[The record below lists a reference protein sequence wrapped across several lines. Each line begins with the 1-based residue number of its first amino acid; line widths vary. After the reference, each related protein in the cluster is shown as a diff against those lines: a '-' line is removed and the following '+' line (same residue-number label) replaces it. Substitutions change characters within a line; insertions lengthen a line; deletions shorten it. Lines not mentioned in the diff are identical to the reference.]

1 MSAAG
6 DIRTTA
12 QQSNLATLALSGE
25 PAQAQPPLRARS
37 SSIVNGLTRHDLLSA
52 HAALRIG
59 KTRRVRRLAQ
69 RALVRGAR
77 ADDRS
82 TQAEA
87 ALVLSHAYVLES
99 RFSLARLTSARASRL
114 FVADSN
120 ATGQAEALAILS
132 YSASALGLDAQAL
145 QAADDGIALRHAS
158 AAPLGH
164 ACGMNYLG
172 VASFWAGDFATARR
186 VLEAS
191 IWFADQAGDASVG
204 FQPLVNLCFVE
215 VLRIV
220 DAERKV
226 HGGAADLSEL
236 EQLVSRARTM
246 AATGKVGCFNPGI
259 RDIAFVLLDFS
270 CCFIASRWGHTEAAD
285 AFYLAC
291 LERSRRL
298 PANSWLH
305 AVLWWARAERAIG
318 YGDIDKSIA
327 SLEAMAEAARCG
339 EHAQLQALAATL
351 ESTLRPALNQWDSRS

>member
-12 QQSNLATLALSGE
+12 QQSNLATRALSGE
-25 PAQAQPPLRARS
+25 PVQAQPPLRARP

-52 HAALRIG
+52 HDALRIG
-59 KTRRVRRLAQ
+59 KTRRGRRLAQ

-120 ATGQAEALAILS
+120 AAGQAEALAILS

-145 QAADDGIALRHAS
+145 QAADDGIALRSAS
-158 AAPLGH
+158 AAPLSQ

-172 VASFWAGDFATARR
+172 VASFWAGDFATARG

-191 IWFADQAGDASVG
+191 IWLADQAGGAAVG

-226 HGGAADLSEL
+226 HGAADLSEL

-327 SLEAMAEAARCG
+327 SLDAMAEAARCG